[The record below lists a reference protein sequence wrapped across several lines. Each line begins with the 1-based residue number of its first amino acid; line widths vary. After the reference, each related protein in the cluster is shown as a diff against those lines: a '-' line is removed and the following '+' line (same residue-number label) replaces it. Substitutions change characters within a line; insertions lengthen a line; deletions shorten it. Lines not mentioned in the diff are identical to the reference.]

1 MWLREAIA
9 LAVDSARTRA
19 GGPFGAL
26 LVKNGSVW
34 GRGANRVTATHD
46 PTAHAEI
53 IALREACAK
62 AGSPH
67 LPGAVLYASCEPCP
81 MCFAAACW
89 AGVSAVYFAATRH
102 DAAAAGFQDAGL
114 YAQLALPPESRIVPC
129 RRLEVPA
136 VEPFELWNADPHK
149 RTY

>member
-1 MWLREAIA
+1 M
-9 LAVDSARTRA
+9 RTRA

-26 LVKNGSVW
+26 LVKDGAVW

-53 IALREACAK
+53 VAIRGACAK
-62 AGSPH
+62 AGSHH
-67 LPGAVLYASCEPCP
+67 LPGAVLYSSCEPCP

-89 AGVSAVYFAATRH
+89 AGVSAVYFAATRQ

-114 YAQLALPPESRIVPC
+114 YEQLALPPEARAVPC

-136 VEPFELWNADPHK
+136 AEPFELWNADPHK